1 MNART
6 NRARRF
12 FQKPRVRF
20 EPLRAVVVIPAA
32 ALIFMLASALTGY
45 AGTSDV
51 VKLAGGPEIIFDQR
65 PASGVVCIMVAVQG
79 GSICEGPETRGA
91 SHLIEHMV
99 FDGSER
105 YTREEISGWV
115 DDAGGFLNAFTRKET
130 TVYFL
135 LVPSVHLEKGIEIL
149 SQMLLHSIFLPQE
162 LEKERKVI
170 LEEIRRETDDPASV
184 RERIVDG
191 VIYRGSRLTEPVIG
205 FPATVETMKEPALR
219 AFYEKYYTS
228 SNMRIVITGGFDRA
242 RSERSIGEYF
252 PPAPGGPRIETDAV
266 PEWSGEPAVEVDAAL
281 ESGIDILV
289 PFPSVSERSFPAAL
303 LVASMLES
311 DGSPLS
317 AKLEALS
324 LSAPEVS
331 LEVHRGFSAL
341 RIHVGSAE
349 GASGAYAKI
358 PAALE
363 SLAGWRPAKEDLDK
377 ARVSFLSREMFDREM
392 YHFYVMSRG
401 EAIALHGERYLA
413 HCDAA
418 ARVTEKDCARVV
430 KQAFRPL
437 RFNACVIQ
445 KDPVSGAPPREIET
459 PAVEALANGC
469 TVGAVSRPLSPV
481 AALHILIKGRACC
494 EGAAPLGLP
503 EMVVTLLES
512 SAAGRALSQ
521 RLEALGARVQFGDN
535 PYVPQDDYL
544 LNPAFAFIRLE
555 APAQSMGEAASLLA
569 GHLVSSAVTT
579 QDLDEVRQSLARE
592 VGMRSAS
599 PYYALRNTMMGALLG
614 SHPYAAPL
622 FPAPGVMMRVSIE
635 ELQALRMRLFAG
647 GNIIATLVSPEAPA
661 RGCELLKGVLGGI
674 PGGAAAV
681 CPPLPDSVSSGSIDK
696 GIRKEGAYIAAG
708 WLARSPKASVT
719 ASLIVAG
726 EVLSRR
732 MQLELREKRGLSY
745 SIECSVTPLPG
756 GAVVIAYLGTGA
768 PRLEEARTALEQEVR
783 GLRERYPGAEE
794 VEIAKS
800 RLLGKRSR
808 SELSSINAA
817 YALGFDLLLNGR
829 EEFRSMNGRIAE
841 VGPEDVR
848 RAVEGTLAWNSAAV
862 VRLVPE
868 TPAGR

>member
-1 MNART
+1 MNGRI
-6 NRARRF
+6 NRARVLCR
-12 FQKPRVRF
+12 KPRIRLD
-20 EPLRAVVVIPAA
+20 PRRGVVPIPAA
-32 ALIFMLASALTGY
+32 ALIFMLLSAGAGY
-45 AGTSDV
+45 AGSPNV
-51 VKLAGGPEIIFDQR
+51 VKLAGGPEIIFDER
-65 PASGVVCIMVAVQG
+65 SGSDVVCITVAVQG
-79 GSICEGPETRGA
+79 GSVCEGPETRGA

-115 DDAGGFLNAFTRKET
+115 DDVGGFLNAFTRKET

-205 FPATVETMKEPALR
+205 FPATVETMNEAALR
-219 AFYEKYYTS
+219 VFYKKYYMS
-228 SNMRIVITGGFDRA
+228 SNMRITITGDFDRA
-242 RSERSIGEYF
+242 RSEGLIDDYF
-252 PPAPGGPRIETDAV
+252 PGDPGGPRIETSVV
-266 PEWSGEPAVEVDAAL
+266 PQWSGETAVRCDVAL

-303 LVASMLES
+303 LVAGILGG
-311 DGSPLS
+311 DGSPLA

-324 LSAPEVS
+324 LPAPEVS
-331 LEVHRGFSAL
+331 IEIYRGFSAL
-341 RIHVGSAE
+341 RVHVGAAE
-349 GASGAYAKI
+349 GGSDAYRKI
-358 PAALE
+358 PAVLE
-363 SLAGWRPAKEDLDK
+363 SLAGWKPAKEDLEK
-377 ARVSFLSREMFDREM
+377 ARVSFLSTEMFDREM

-413 HCDAA
+413 QCDAA
-418 ARVTEKDCARVV
+418 ARVTERDCARVI

-437 RFNACVIQ
+437 RFNACLIQ
-445 KDPVSGAPPREIET
+445 KEPMPGAPPQQSEPPAIE
-459 PAVEALANGC
+459 VLAGGC
-469 TVGAVSRPLSPV
+469 TVGAISRPLSPV
-481 AALHILIKGRACC
+481 AALHILIKGRACS

-544 LNPAFAFIRLE
+544 LSPAFAFIRLE
-555 APAQSMGEAASLLA
+555 APARSMGEAATLLMS
-569 GHLVSSAVTT
+569 HLLSSAVTT

-599 PYYALRNTMMGALLG
+599 PYYTLRSTMMGALLG

-622 FPAPGVMMRVSIE
+622 FPAPGAIMRVSIE
-635 ELQALRMRLFAG
+635 ELQALRTRLFAG
-647 GNIIATLVSPEAPA
+647 GNIIATLVSPETPA
-661 RGCELLKGVLGGI
+661 RGCELLKGILGGV
-674 PGGAAAV
+674 PGDAAV
-681 CPPLPDSVSSGSIDK
+681 ECPPFPDSVKAGPIEK
-696 GIRKEGAYIAAG
+696 RIRKEGAYIAAG
-708 WLARSPKASVT
+708 WLARNPKASVT

-732 MQLELREKRGLSY
+732 MQLELRERRGLSY

-756 GAVVIAYLGTGA
+756 GAIAVAYLGTGA
-768 PRLEEARTALEQEVR
+768 PRLEEARAALEQEVR
-783 GLRERYPGAEE
+783 LMRERYPGAEE
-794 VEIAKS
+794 VEIAKN

-817 YALGFDLLLNGR
+817 YVLGFDLLLSG
-829 EEFRSMNGRIAE
+829 FDDFHSMKGLIAA

-848 RAVEGTLAWNSAAV
+848 RAVEGTLVWDAAAV

-868 TPAGR
+868 APAGR